1 MLYHTVSRNFFC
13 CIGHVWSCGDG
24 DYGKLGRGGSDSC
37 KVPQLVE
44 RLKGQHVVQVYCG
57 TQFSAALAVD
67 GKLFTWCVGVRVCVC
82 VFYYVSC

>member
-1 MLYHTVSRNFFC
+1 M
-13 CIGHVWSCGDG
+13 WSCGDG

-57 TQFSAALAVD
+57 TQFSAALTVD
-67 GKLFTWCVGVRVCVC
+67 GKLFTWCV
-82 VFYYVSC
+82 